1 MIVEQAQAMAPA
13 PPGQEGWVRP
23 ALQSA
28 GTAFVEGVFD
38 RDLISRF
45 SDALTRA
52 DQRERATYGDD
63 FLRDIGQ
70 LGYVSDFLGIGPEAV
85 ELLNTPRLHDL
96 LAEVFGEEVRLFVA
110 QGIILGPGEGRH
122 VFPRCWHADMFQI
135 AEAIV
140 DPGFVFAVNFL
151 VLVDDVT
158 RENGATAVVPGTH
171 RNGALDASDE
181 TYMSDRAIEA
191 TGPAGS
197 VCLIEGGTWHAAGFN
212 SSDRPRPVLKL
223 MFARRW
229 IRPQLDYSACQPAD
243 LLDRLSPAARRLL
256 DVNS

>member
-1 MIVEQAQAMAPA
+1 MTAAHANVATEVS
-13 PPGQEGWVRP
+13 GLNWVRP

-28 GTAFVEGVFD
+28 GTAFVERVFEK
-38 RDLISRF
+38 DLIMRF
-45 SDALTRA
+45 SDALSRA
-52 DQRERATYGDD
+52 DQRERETYGED
-63 FLRDIGQ
+63 FLREIGQ

-96 LAEVFGEEVRLFVA
+96 IDEVFGGEVRLFAA

-135 AEAIV
+135 AEAV
-140 DPGFVFAVNFL
+140 ADPSFVFAVNFL

-158 RENGATAVVPGTH
+158 RENGATAVLPGSH
-171 RNGALDASDE
+171 RTGTIDGRDE
-181 TYMSDRAIEA
+181 AYMSDRAIEA

-197 VCLIEGGTWHAAGFN
+197 ICLIEGGTWHAAGFN
-212 SSDRPRPVLKL
+212 NSDHPRPVLKL

-229 IRPQLDYSACQPAD
+229 IRPQIDYCADQPD
-243 LLDRLSPAARRLL
+243 ELLEQLTPAARRLL
-256 DVNS
+256 NAGG